1 MLPQIEKH
9 FLSSNVQLFMRTKNT
24 LQNNQNIKPEYWDF
38 SQFYD
43 FVKKKTEAWRMECI
57 WKVTITSIVGI

>member
-43 FVKKKTEAWRMECI
+43 FVKKKQKLEEWNVSE
-57 WKVTITSIVGI
+57 KLQLLQ